1 MFLDMIVFK
10 SLAVFFERRNRME
23 RNIKATLTSVFEDK
37 IKNRKA
43 MFIPMLG
50 VTAFMLVGYAA
61 VDHEKP
67 EIVSDHIV
75 IPYGEKLDLDILEV
89 TDNHDSREDLTV
101 QADDRSLDTDQ
112 LGEYQV
118 EVSATDQFNNVAV
131 KTIDVEVVD
140 NEAPVIEKLGAD
152 NGYVIEVPINGSN
165 DLASYIKA
173 TDNVDGDVTPFIE
186 SNVALDATRSGLQEI
201 EVKVADTYGNET
213 KETLSFLVA
222 DIEKPTITLKA
233 GNNITVDYKS
243 EFKVEDYMTITDN
256 IDTQV
261 KVEVEPQVDTS
272 LLDKEQN
279 VTVTA
284 IDAAGNQSTEKLTVT
299 VKDISGPKIVLKTNK
314 VTVYKGESI
323 DLASYIE
330 SAEDNTDG
338 DMKSKV
344 TYNTIDTSTTGLKTV
359 TYTATDSLG
368 NQSVAQL
375 NVDVVYSGQQ
385 IVNTGLSK
393 LGTPYKWGA
402 TGPSSFD
409 CSGFTQWV
417 YAQNGIYIPR
427 TSGAQKAGGQII
439 SLSEL
444 EPGDIVWR
452 SGHVG
457 IYIGGG
463 QYVHAPH
470 TGDVVK
476 ISNMSSGNFT
486 CGVRYR

>member
-1 MFLDMIVFK
+1 
-10 SLAVFFERRNRME
+10 ME
-23 RNIKATLTSVFEDK
+23 RNIKATFQKIFEEK
-37 IKNRKA
+37 ISNRKA

-67 EIVSDHIV
+67 EIITDHMIV
-75 IPYGEKLDLDILEV
+75 PYGEKIDLDMLEV
-89 TDNHDSREDLTV
+89 SDNHDSRDDLVITAHD
-101 QADDRSLDTDQ
+101 QSLDTKQ
-112 LGEYQV
+112 LGTYHV
-118 EVSATDQFNNVAV
+118 DISAVDQFNNESV

-140 NEAPVIEKLGAD
+140 NEAPVIETLGAD
-152 NGYVIEVPINGSN
+152 NGYVIEVPINGSS

-186 SNVALDATRSGLQEI
+186 SDVALDATKSGLQTI
-201 EVKVADTYGNET
+201 HLSVSDTYGNET
-213 KETLSFLVA
+213 KETMSFLVS
-222 DIEKPTITLKA
+222 DIEAPVVTLKA
-233 GNNITVDYKS
+233 GDNVIVDYNS
-243 EFKVEDYMTITDN
+243 EFKPENYMTITDN

-261 KVEVEPQVDTS
+261 QVETDKKVDTT
-272 LLDKEQN
+272 LLDQKQDI
-279 VTVTA
+279 TVSA
-284 IDAAGNQSTEKLTVT
+284 KDAAGNVTTQKLSVV
-299 VKDISGPKIVLKTNK
+299 VKDISGPSIVLKTNK
-314 VTVYKGESI
+314 VTVNKGDNI
-323 DLASYIE
+323 DLASYLV
-330 SAEDNTDG
+330 SATDNHDG

-344 TYNTIDTSTTGLKTV
+344 TYNTIDTASTGTKTV
-359 TYTATDSLG
+359 IYSATDSFG
-368 NQSVAQL
+368 NKSESML
-375 NVDVVYSGQQ
+375 NVEVVYSGQLL
-385 IVNTGLSK
+385 VNTGLSK
-393 LGTPYKWGA
+393 LGTPYRWGA
-402 TGPSSFD
+402 TGPNAFD

-417 YAQNGIYIPR
+417 YAQHGIYIPR

-439 SLSEL
+439 SLSQL